1 MLSLRNGAFEYGHQR
16 LSFPDVSIQPGERVG
31 LYGPSGCGKSTLA
44 QVLAGLLAQS
54 QGVLSQPLKRKGA
67 GSPVQWIS
75 QSPEFAFNPRWRLSR
90 SLAESYSVSESVLA
104 RYRVKPQWLERLPK
118 QLSGGELQ
126 RLNIVRALAPST
138 EFLICDEITA
148 QLDAITQQEIWQVL
162 LQDLKTR
169 NMGAL
174 VISHSYPL
182 LKNVCDK
189 VIEWPEDIDLDAHL
203 KAHPKA
209 HPKAG

>member
-1 MLSLRNGAFEYGHQR
+1 MLSLRNGAFEYGRQR
-16 LSFPDVSIQPGERVG
+16 LAFPDINIKPGETVG

-44 QVLAGLLAQS
+44 QVLAGLVPHS
-54 QGVLSQPLKRKGA
+54 HGVLSHPMKQTGV

-90 SLAESYSVSESVLA
+90 SLAESHNVTGQMLA
-104 RYRVKPQWLERLPK
+104 RYQVNPAWLKRLPS

-138 EFLICDEITA
+138 QYLICDEITA
-148 QLDAITQQEIWQVL
+148 QLDAITQQYIWQVL
-162 LQDLKTR
+162 AADIQQRHL
-169 NMGAL
+169 GAL

-182 LKNVCDK
+182 LNNVCDR
-189 VIEWPEDIDLDAHL
+189 VIKWPECIM
-203 KAHPKA
+203 
-209 HPKAG
+209 G

>member
-1 MLSLRNGAFEYGHQR
+1 MLSLRNGAFEYGRQR

-44 QVLAGLLAQS
+44 QVLAGVLVQS
-54 QGVLSQPLKRKGA
+54 HGVLSQPLKKA
-67 GSPVQWIS
+67 STGSPVQWVS

-90 SLAESYSVSESVLA
+90 SLAESYSVSEAVLA
-104 RYRVKPQWLERLPK
+104 RYQVKPQWLERLPK

-126 RLNIVRALAPST
+126 RLNIVRALAPAT
-138 EFLICDEITA
+138 EYLICDEITA
-148 QLDAITQQEIWQVL
+148 QLDTITQQDIWQVL
-162 LQDLKTR
+162 QEDLAAR

-182 LKNVCDK
+182 LRNVCDR
-189 VIEWPEDIDLDAHL
+189 VIEWQDE
-203 KAHPKA
+203 KC
-209 HPKAG
+209 